1 MYFSTAQNVKLIVR
15 EEVGEG
21 RDVRHEVEEV
31 LQGPYSIFNLDR
43 NQSKL
48 FVGGYPPQFPIQKQ
62 VLRNS
67 FDGEI
72 EELVIGDIPISLWN
86 FKDGNENSHGAVRR
100 YS

>member
-1 MYFSTAQNVKLIVR
+1 MVR
-15 EEVGEG
+15 EEKGKELVHTAEG
-21 RDVRHEVEEV
+21 D
-31 LQGPYSIFNLDR
+31 LLGPYSIFNLDC

-86 FKDGNENSHGAVRR
+86 FKDGNENYHGAMRR
-100 YS
+100 